1 MLQQNLF
8 QTFLINGS
16 FFTAWNDFTCIDIYT
31 CICSNLQFWSII
43 YSLNFWPHLSFSCFS
58 EGKSD
63 VVIATLG
70 HWPRLLIGS
79 RGWHMYCNLC
89 TKVEKEFLSQ
99 WQKSKY
105 KLDSLC
111 FDQCMQPLSVHVH
124 VYLVDFQWFYFDQT
138 KSFYFIEH
146 IYCKKRPT
154 YLLAN
159 PDGCSSIY
167 TTKLCCKAKT
177 LVYKYRILYIL
188 ALMRS
193 AFVILTV
200 HFMHNFERT
209 YEIV

>member
-79 RGWHMYCNLC
+79 RGWHVYCNLC
-89 TKVEKEFLSQ
+89 TKVEKEFLSP

-111 FDQCMQPLSVHVH
+111 FDQCMQPLPVH
-124 VYLVDFQWFYFDQT
+124 VYLVDFQWFYFDQRAFILLNIFNTVRKDQPTFWQTLMAALQYTQLNYVARLKLLST
-138 KSFYFIEH
+138 KSIK
-146 IYCKKRPT
+146 IR
-154 YLLAN
+154 N
-159 PDGCSSIY
+159 D
-167 TTKLCCKAKT
+167 
-177 LVYKYRILYIL
+177 
-188 ALMRS
+188 
-193 AFVILTV
+193 VI
-200 HFMHNFERT
+200 
-209 YEIV
+209 